1 MLKVAA
7 IIAVGMIIACMEVP
21 ALVKNRF
28 VKEAWAFS
36 LLLTAGI
43 TLGVLQVLHVPVP
56 SLSEM
61 ITFIYKPVS
70 DGILSLFKE

>member
-1 MLKVAA
+1 MLKAAA

-36 LLLTAGI
+36 LLLRPGSRSVSSKCCMCRFR
-43 TLGVLQVLHVPVP
+43 VLA
-56 SLSEM
+56 
-61 ITFIYKPVS
+61 K
-70 DGILSLFKE
+70 